1 MIENLASIKN
11 YYGELTT
18 FLVNQQT
25 RNRLDELEVAFVQE
39 ISDFLGFWQKV
50 MEDFK
55 KLTENEL
62 QQVIG
67 TNESL
72 KKEFNEM
79 LEKTLGFTP
88 PPDSLFLNLYYI
100 RKLAQKLKQ

>member
-1 MIENLASIKN
+1 MKS

-18 FLVNQQT
+18 FLVQQQT
-25 RNRLDELEVAFVQE
+25 KNRLDELEVAFVQE
-39 ISDFLGFWQKV
+39 INDFLNFWQKV
-50 MEDFK
+50 MGDFK
-55 KLTENEL
+55 QLTECEL
-62 QQVIG
+62 EQVIE

-72 KKEFNEM
+72 KQEFNEM

-88 PPDSLFLNLYYI
+88 PPNSLFLNLYYI